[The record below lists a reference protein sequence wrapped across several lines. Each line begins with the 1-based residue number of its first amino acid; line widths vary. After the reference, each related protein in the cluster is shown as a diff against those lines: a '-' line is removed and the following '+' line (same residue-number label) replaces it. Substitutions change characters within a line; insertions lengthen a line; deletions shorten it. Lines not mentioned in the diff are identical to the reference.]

1 MMCTSTR
8 FHVPK
13 HKATNITYRSYK
25 HFNEE
30 QFVDELSRVP
40 YHVAEIFDDV
50 DDSYWFFNSLTM
62 QIVDDHAPV
71 KTKIIKG
78 KRIPYMNSELRK
90 STNVKNMLKRKYD
103 KCKNKTNWLRFRT
116 QRNIVTNMRKK
127 SMRIFMQNKCNV
139 TKGGGGFWEAVK
151 PLISHKSVKKN
162 DNIILLNNDDIVNN
176 RSDVCNIFNEYFIN
190 VTSDIGSDDRL
201 NYNDNT
207 MSCAATHDNHS
218 SIECIKSMDSSYSTE
233 FSFHNVNVSAVKSH
247 LYKLNVKKA
256 TGPDMLPA
264 KLLKIG
270 SDILCYPVCYLLNVC
285 ITQGIFPR
293 MLKCADV
300 SPIYKKGNTMDVG
313 NYRPV
318 SILPIMSKV
327 FEKVIINQ
335 ISPYFDSIFHPCV
348 SGFRKGYSCETV
360 LVNMV
365 ESIKCSLDKGNIVC
379 CILMD
384 LSRAFDCIPH
394 KLLISKFKAYGV
406 SVSACDVITSYLKDR
421 RQRVKI
427 GTQRSEWMHAHKG
440 SAQGSLFGPFS
451 YNVFTNDM
459 FNLLD
464 DDVEIYNY
472 ADDNT
477 ILCSGKCLTD
487 VKAKLLDN
495 VNRLIGWYHE
505 NNMKVNSEKFQCIIF
520 GNVDDPGEFIIDKQ
534 SIVPEKTV
542 KLLGIHLDN
551 KLTFHDHIS
560 HICQKASK
568 QVNVLARLSNVL
580 SESNKMLLY
589 NSFIECY
596 FNYCCTLWHFCSNVD
611 TFKVE
616 KIQKRALR
624 YVSRQMTSP
633 YEELLQICQKS
644 PLYIVRL
651 RKIAELVYMVSENM
665 CPTYLNNLF
674 TNNLCNRTLRS
685 AHNKQLPTFN
695 TVKYGKRSIKYNGP
709 QLWNSLPDEMKT
721 SSTLSAFKQNVKLW
735 CGIECKCGFCV
746 SCKIMYQ

>member
-1 MMCTSTR
+1 MFDSPCTSVLLLLL
-8 FHVPK
+8 FCV
-13 HKATNITYRSYK
+13 YL
-25 HFNEE
+25 
-30 QFVDELSRVP
+30 DC
-40 YHVAEIFDDV
+40 
-50 DDSYWFFNSLTM
+50 
-62 QIVDDHAPV
+62 QIARP
-71 KTKIIKG
+71 
-78 KRIPYMNSELRK
+78 S
-90 STNVKNMLKRKYD
+90 
-103 KCKNKTNWLRFRT
+103 
-116 QRNIVTNMRKK
+116 
-127 SMRIFMQNKCNV
+127 
-139 TKGGGGFWEAVK
+139 FWM
-151 PLISHKSVKKN
+151 
-162 DNIILLNNDDIVNN
+162 
-176 RSDVCNIFNEYFIN
+176 
-190 VTSDIGSDDRL
+190 G
-201 NYNDNT
+201 
-207 MSCAATHDNHS
+207 AA
-218 SIECIKSMDSSYSTE
+218 
-233 FSFHNVNVSAVKSH
+233 
-247 LYKLNVKKA
+247 
-256 TGPDMLPA
+256 
-264 KLLKIG
+264 
-270 SDILCYPVCYLLNVC
+270 LCC
-285 ITQGIFPR
+285 
-293 MLKCADV
+293 
-300 SPIYKKGNTMDVG
+300 
-313 NYRPV
+313 
-318 SILPIMSKV
+318 
-327 FEKVIINQ
+327 
-335 ISPYFDSIFHPCV
+335 
-348 SGFRKGYSCETV
+348 
-360 LVNMV
+360 
-365 ESIKCSLDKGNIVC
+365 
-379 CILMD
+379 
-384 LSRAFDCIPH
+384 DCIPH
-394 KLLISKFKAYGV
+394 KLLISKFKTYGV

-505 NNMKVNSEKFQCIIF
+505 NNMKVNSEKFQCITF
-520 GNVDDPGEFIIDKQ
+520 GNVDDPCEFIIDQQ

-542 KLLGIHLDN
+542 TLLGIHLDN

-580 SESNKMLLY
+580 SESSKMLLY

-674 TNNLCNRTLRS
+674 TSNLCNRTLRS

-695 TVKYGKRSIKYNGP
+695 TVKYGKRSIKYYGP

-735 CGIECKCGFCV
+735 CGIECQCGLCV

>member
-1 MMCTSTR
+1 
-8 FHVPK
+8 
-13 HKATNITYRSYK
+13 
-25 HFNEE
+25 
-30 QFVDELSRVP
+30 
-40 YHVAEIFDDV
+40 
-50 DDSYWFFNSLTM
+50 
-62 QIVDDHAPV
+62 
-71 KTKIIKG
+71 
-78 KRIPYMNSELRK
+78 
-90 STNVKNMLKRKYD
+90 
-103 KCKNKTNWLRFRT
+103 
-116 QRNIVTNMRKK
+116 
-127 SMRIFMQNKCNV
+127 
-139 TKGGGGFWEAVK
+139 
-151 PLISHKSVKKN
+151 
-162 DNIILLNNDDIVNN
+162 
-176 RSDVCNIFNEYFIN
+176 
-190 VTSDIGSDDRL
+190 
-201 NYNDNT
+201 
-207 MSCAATHDNHS
+207 MSCAATHDKHS

-300 SPIYKKGNTMDVG
+300 SPIYKKGNNMDVG

-505 NNMKVNSEKFQCIIF
+505 HNMKVNSEKFQCIIF

-534 SIVPEKTV
+534 SIVPETTV

-568 QVNVLARLSNVL
+568 QVKLDSVMSSVKVTRCYSITPLLNVILIIVAHYGIFVSMLIHLKLKKYKNV
-580 SESNKMLLY
+580 
-589 NSFIECY
+589 
-596 FNYCCTLWHFCSNVD
+596 HFAM
-611 TFKVE
+611 F
-616 KIQKRALR
+616 
-624 YVSRQMTSP
+624 
-633 YEELLQICQKS
+633 
-644 PLYIVRL
+644 
-651 RKIAELVYMVSENM
+651 LV
-665 CPTYLNNLF
+665 
-674 TNNLCNRTLRS
+674 
-685 AHNKQLPTFN
+685 
-695 TVKYGKRSIKYNGP
+695 G
-709 QLWNSLPDEMKT
+709 
-721 SSTLSAFKQNVKLW
+721 
-735 CGIECKCGFCV
+735 
-746 SCKIMYQ
+746 

>member
-1 MMCTSTR
+1 
-8 FHVPK
+8 
-13 HKATNITYRSYK
+13 
-25 HFNEE
+25 
-30 QFVDELSRVP
+30 
-40 YHVAEIFDDV
+40 
-50 DDSYWFFNSLTM
+50 
-62 QIVDDHAPV
+62 
-71 KTKIIKG
+71 
-78 KRIPYMNSELRK
+78 
-90 STNVKNMLKRKYD
+90 
-103 KCKNKTNWLRFRT
+103 
-116 QRNIVTNMRKK
+116 
-127 SMRIFMQNKCNV
+127 
-139 TKGGGGFWEAVK
+139 
-151 PLISHKSVKKN
+151 
-162 DNIILLNNDDIVNN
+162 
-176 RSDVCNIFNEYFIN
+176 
-190 VTSDIGSDDRL
+190 
-201 NYNDNT
+201 
-207 MSCAATHDNHS
+207 MSCAATHDKHS
-218 SIECIKSMDSSYSTE
+218 SMECIKSMDSSYSTE

-300 SPIYKKGNTMDVG
+300 SPIYKKGNNMDVG

-348 SGFRKGYSCETV
+348 SGFRKGYSYETV

-406 SVSACDVITSYLKDR
+406 SVSACDAITSYLKDR

-472 ADDNT
+472 ADDNI

-505 NNMKVNSEKFQCIIF
+505 NYMKVNSEKFQCIIF

-542 KLLGIHLDN
+542 KLMGIHLDN

-560 HICQKASK
+560 HICQKANK

-589 NSFIECY
+589 TC
-596 FNYCCTLWHFCSNVD
+596 
-611 TFKVE
+611 
-616 KIQKRALR
+616 
-624 YVSRQMTSP
+624 
-633 YEELLQICQKS
+633 
-644 PLYIVRL
+644 
-651 RKIAELVYMVSENM
+651 
-665 CPTYLNNLF
+665 
-674 TNNLCNRTLRS
+674 
-685 AHNKQLPTFN
+685 
-695 TVKYGKRSIKYNGP
+695 
-709 QLWNSLPDEMKT
+709 NSL
-721 SSTLSAFKQNVKLW
+721 LNVILIIVVHHGIFVPMLIHLKL
-735 CGIECKCGFCV
+735 KKYKNVHFAMFLV
-746 SCKIMYQ
+746 R